1 MPESE
6 DDAFLRMR
14 DWVETRFDRLAVE
27 TASRAADLAER
38 PGSSISLQEYIET
51 RIETLA
57 VATAADRDAIRSL
70 FEQRLDQMDRDGA
83 AQATVLRQLYDQRIV
98 ALDDEMHQRFGA
110 QDHAVVTAL
119 TAQKEAVSV
128 ALTAQKEAVA
138 TAFSAVHV
146 SNQDHVAAHERD
158 HGASEKAIVM
168 AEMAAAE
175 RTAMFAA
182 SVDRRFAVAE
192 LAVKTAVD
200 AVAITSALHSDAHA
214 REHAAT
220 AMAVE
225 KQEKKYDEKHY
236 EANRVR
242 EQQNADRLD
251 FVRRDNLDA
260 RLSAVIQQIDKVEE
274 GLQSRVELEVKARTE
289 AIHQEAE
296 TRRAALEP
304 LNEWRSRS
312 SGQMAVWIGLSSVFI
327 VIAVFLANLLTGP

>member
-14 DWVETRFDRLAVE
+14 DWVDTRLDRLSVE
-27 TASRAADLAER
+27 AASRAATLAER
-38 PGSSISLQEYIET
+38 PGPAISLQEYLEK
-51 RIETLA
+51 RIDALA
-57 VATAADRDAIRSL
+57 AETAADREAIRLL
-70 FEQRLDQMDRDGA
+70 FGERLDQMTRDGDA
-83 AQATVLRQLYDQRIV
+83 RVVVLRQLYDQRIN
-98 ALDDEMHQRFGA
+98 ALDAEVHQRFDA
-110 QDHAVVTAL
+110 QDHAVATAL

-128 ALTAQKEAVA
+128 ALTAQKEAVSTAICAVQTSNLDHA
-138 TAFSAVHV
+138 TAHRLE
-146 SNQDHVAAHERD
+146 HE
-158 HGASEKAIVM
+158 ASGKAILMSETAM
-168 AEMAAAE
+168 AERAAL
-175 RTAMFAA
+175 FAV
-182 SVDRRFAVAE
+182 SVDRRFVVAE
-192 LAVKTAVD
+192 SAVKTAVD
-200 AVAITSALHSDAHA
+200 AVAVTSQLHAESHA
-214 REHAAT
+214 REHAA
-220 AMAVE
+220 AAVAVE

-260 RLSAVIQQIDKVEE
+260 RLNAVIQMIEKAEE
-274 GLQSRVELEVKARTE
+274 GLQNRVELEVKARVE

-327 VIAVFLANLLTGP
+327 VIAVFLANLLTG